1 MAKLPTVR
9 DHMDT
14 RSLTLRPHMPILDA
28 VDFLLENH
36 ITGAPVVN
44 DDGNLVGLLSEKDC
58 LRLIARGVD
67 AEMPKGSV
75 GDYMSTELSTIEPEM
90 NIYFA
95 AGVFLSH
102 TMRRLPV
109 VENGKLVGVITR
121 FDILRAIQ
129 TSRHS

>member
-1 MAKLPTVR
+1 
-9 DHMDT
+9 MDT
-14 RSLTLRPHMPILDA
+14 RPLNLRTDTPILDA

-36 ITGAPVVN
+36 ITGAPVV
-44 DDGNLVGLLSEKDC
+44 DEEDQLVGLLSEKDC

-67 AEMPKGSV
+67 ADTPKGSV
-75 GDYMSTELSTIEPEM
+75 GDFMTTELSTIEPDM

-109 VENGKLVGVITR
+109 VDKGKLIGVITR
-121 FDILRAIQ
+121 FDILRAIH
-129 TSRHS
+129 TGLPR

>member
-1 MAKLPTVR
+1 MAKLPTIR

-14 RSLTLRPHMPILDA
+14 RLLTLRTHTPILEA

-36 ITGAPVVN
+36 ITGAPVVD
-44 DDGNLVGLLSEKDC
+44 DDGKLVGLLSEKDC

-67 AEMPKGSV
+67 ADLPKGSV
-75 GDYMSTELSTIEPEM
+75 GDYMSTELTTIEPDM

-109 VENGKLVGVITR
+109 VEKGKLIGVITR

-129 TSRHS
+129 TSLPR

>member
-1 MAKLPTVR
+1 MAKLPTIR
-9 DHMDT
+9 DYMDT
-14 RSLTLRPHMPILDA
+14 RLLTLRTHTPILEA

-36 ITGAPVVN
+36 ITGAPVVD
-44 DDGNLVGLLSEKDC
+44 DDGKLVGLLSEKDC

-67 AEMPKGSV
+67 ADMPKGSV
-75 GDYMSTELSTIEPEM
+75 GDFMSTELSTIEPDM

-109 VENGKLVGVITR
+109 VDKGKLVGVITR
-121 FDILRAIQ
+121 LDILRAIQ
-129 TSRHS
+129 TGLPR